1 MWYKA
6 AQPKR
11 IMYIMRGPS
20 GAGKSTKAKELG
32 ISGTA
37 LSTDDFWMKD
47 GKYVFDP
54 LRIAEAHQW
63 NQKRARECLKKGI
76 SPVII
81 DNTNIEAWEMKPY
94 VYMAQEFGYQVQ
106 IVPVEV
112 KNTPQELAQRNKH
125 GVPENVIHEMIQ
137 KYNPNIGVRD
147 ILRSKSPHE

>member
-1 MWYKA
+1 MSWYKIA
-6 AQPKR
+6 APK
-11 IMYIMRGPS
+11 ILYILRGPS
-20 GAGKSTKAKELG
+20 GVGKSTKAKELG
-32 ISGTA
+32 ISGTT

-63 NQKRARECLKKGI
+63 NQKRTRECLKKGI
-76 SPVII
+76 SPII
-81 DNTNIEAWEMKPY
+81 VDNTNIEAWEMKPY

-125 GVPENVIHEMIQ
+125 GVPENVIQEMIN
-137 KYNPNIGVRD
+137 KYNPNVSVRD